1 MVFAKA
7 DEPHTDRVVTSAQE
21 EIRRLSRSGDA
32 SPPETASSISSGL
45 SIVGKI
51 IGRGALTIFGHVE
64 GELRASSVVI
74 AEGAKMLGDVVAEE
88 LTVGGQIKGTIH
100 ANRVRLNNTGVVEGD
115 IFHRTLAIEEN
126 ARFEGMSRRNENPID
141 TASRVQTDRPQT
153 QAASIDSS
161 DERAADA
168 VRSAPSR
175 PAQPVSS
182 EQRIGVVT
190 HYYGHL
196 SVVAM
201 QLDPGAMLRVGD
213 VIHIHGRTTDFTQ
226 QVESLEVNR
235 APVSEV
241 GPNDDFGL
249 KVVEHAREHD
259 AVFKVTFLSMGE
271 QHFGC

>member
-7 DEPHTDRVVTSAQE
+7 DESHTDRVVTSAQE
-21 EIRRLSRSGDA
+21 EIRHLSRSGDA
-32 SPPETASSISSGL
+32 SSPETASSISSGL

-88 LTVGGQIKGTIH
+88 LTIGGQIKGTIY
-100 ANRVRLNNTGVVEGD
+100 ANRVRLNSTAVVEGD

-126 ARFEGMSRRNENPID
+126 ARFEGMSRRSGDPID

-153 QAASIDSS
+153 QAVSIDSS

-175 PAQPVSS
+175 PAQPVPS
-182 EQRIGVVT
+182 EQHVGVVT

-213 VIHIHGRTTDFTQ
+213 VVHIHGRTTDFTQ

-249 KVVEHAREHD
+249 RVIEHAREHD